1 MRKNG
6 DQEDDGRRRSA
17 LDIRLMVASSTVYCL
32 AWVMSTL
39 QTQRN
44 NSPYWS
50 VTVEDS
56 NDNPPQFARPVFVSQ
71 LSTEAVRGQ
80 FVSRALAW
88 DPDGGRLQYSVL
100 PHALHH
106 IFTVEPDTG
115 TSHFYNVEKLSSANF
130 LWKIPY
136 CIIFI
141 VDLPTSNN
149 YTGWFLSINS
159 IL

>member
-1 MRKNG
+1 
-6 DQEDDGRRRSA
+6 
-17 LDIRLMVASSTVYCL
+17 
-32 AWVMSTL
+32 MST
-39 QTQRN
+39 QRTQRN

-88 DPDGGRLQYSVL
+88 DPDGGRLQYNVL

-115 TSHFYNVEKLSSANF
+115 TSHYDIVEKLSSANF
-130 LWKIPY
+130 LWKN
-136 CIIFI
+136 
-141 VDLPTSNN
+141 T
-149 YTGWFLSINS
+149 
-159 IL
+159 ILYNVHCGFTYFQ